1 MRSDV
6 CIGAE
11 AEPVNIV
18 VFGATGGTGRFLVE
32 RATQAGHEVT
42 PFARESSRMAS
53 VPGRLRVVR
62 GDVLDAASVNAAIRG
77 QDAVLSALG
86 STARNPAPVLS
97 VGVRH
102 ILDAMERHGVR
113 RIVAL
118 SVAGAL
124 RESAGFLFGNLSL
137 RIARMWLPG
146 VYREHR
152 AMLEEFQR
160 RDVDWI
166 AVRAV
171 LLTNGPPKGEYR
183 VAVEGIPR
191 WGLRISRADVADF
204 MVRQLT
210 SDAFV
215 QKMPAVAY

>member
-1 MRSDV
+1 
-6 CIGAE
+6 
-11 AEPVNIV
+11 
-18 VFGATGGTGRFLVE
+18 
-32 RATQAGHEVT
+32 
-42 PFARESSRMAS
+42 MAS

-113 RIVAL
+113 RIVAV

-160 RDVDWI
+160 RYVDWM
-166 AVRAV
+166 AGGVV
-171 LLTNGPPKGEYR
+171 LLTYGPPNGEYR
-183 VAVEGIPR
+183 VGGEGILR
-191 WGLRISRADVADF
+191 WGLRFSRAVCA
-204 MVRQLT
+204 
-210 SDAFV
+210 AFV
-215 QKMPAVAY
+215 VRALACHP